1 MSLACCQY
9 RRVRCPLLR
18 GSRAYPCLGHRH
30 SIVVTRHRR
39 GSSREP
45 IVRAT
50 LRSSCMWNAN
60 ATYTLNFA
68 LQTKRLKFVV
78 CDGHTHTHETRACGG
93 LRPARERVEFYPVF
107 QSSTN
112 FLLYGSTN
120 LRVYGVRIYGSTDA
134 CPYLCSIKCH
144 GRSLTGALGPR
155 LVSDTPGS
163 ARTGP

>member
-1 MSLACCQY
+1 MVWVVFTVLGAKARNTVY
-9 RRVRCPLLR
+9 YIPY
-18 GSRAYPCLGHRH
+18 AYTDARH
-30 SIVVTRHRR
+30 TD
-39 GSSREP
+39 
-45 IVRAT
+45 T
-50 LRSSCMWNAN
+50 L
-60 ATYTLNFA
+60 
-68 LQTKRLKFVV
+68 
-78 CDGHTHTHETRACGG
+78 THETRLRGCALRASG
-93 LRPARERVEFYPVF
+93 LHLICRVCSDLEALETERERCRERETTRRPARREIVDFYPVF

-120 LRVYGVRIYGSTDA
+120 LRIYGVRIYGSTDA

>member
-93 LRPARERVEFYPVF
+93 LRPARESRILSRFSVQY
-107 QSSTN
+107 QLSSIRIYEPT
-112 FLLYGSTN
+112 G
-120 LRVYGVRIYGSTDA
+120 LRRTDLRIYGCVSIFMLHQMSWSESDR
-134 CPYLCSIKCH
+134 CSRAQTRFRH
-144 GRSLTGALGPR
+144 TR
-155 LVSDTPGS
+155 
-163 ARTGP
+163 